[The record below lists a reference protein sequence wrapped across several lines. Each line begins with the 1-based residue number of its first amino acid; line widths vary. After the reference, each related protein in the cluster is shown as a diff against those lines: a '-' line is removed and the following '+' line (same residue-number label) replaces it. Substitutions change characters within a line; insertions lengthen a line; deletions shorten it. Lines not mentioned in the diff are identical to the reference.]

1 MGGTPKEYKET
12 LGGDEYIY
20 YLDFDD
26 GFMYIYTYMSKFVK
40 IHTLCA
46 AYCMPTTSQ

>member
-1 MGGTPKEYKET
+1 MGGTPKEHKKT

-26 GFMYIYTYMSKFVK
+26 GFMSVYICQN
-40 IHTLCA
+40 I
-46 AYCMPTTSQ
+46 